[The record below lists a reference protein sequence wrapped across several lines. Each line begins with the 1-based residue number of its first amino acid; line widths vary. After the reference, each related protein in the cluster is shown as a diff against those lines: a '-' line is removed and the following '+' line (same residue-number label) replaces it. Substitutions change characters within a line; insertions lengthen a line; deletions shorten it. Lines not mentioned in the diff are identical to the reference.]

1 MRTFSFLVLCL
12 MGFFFMACDDDEN
25 RLGDWALGSAWPGE
39 VRNQAVCFVIDD
51 YSYVGLGIGINGAEY
66 TNFRKMNLNTGYW
79 TVDSVAPFPG
89 KGRHAAVAFAVN
101 GKAYVGTGFR
111 VAVNWGDEQYNREYL
126 YDFWEYDPSGTTT
139 EDGVTYQGKWT
150 RAADFPHPPIPRSD
164 TPMPVSAPPALLKLT
179 AWVNVSSLIIISCG
193 ISICVR
199 LRALYERWRASEK
212 PFSSR
217 GMKGSG
223 NRMSLSSWISERCI
237 FSSPS
242 IEGLNGNGL

>member
-51 YSYVGLGIGINGAEY
+51 YAYVGLGIGINGAEY

-101 GKAYVGTGFR
+101 GKAPVTLCNRVGGMIPSP
-111 VAVNWGDEQYNREYL
+111 EQVLDAIR
-126 YDFWEYDPSGTTT
+126 
-139 EDGVTYQGKWT
+139 K
-150 RAADFPHPPIPRSD
+150 AA
-164 TPMPVSAPPALLKLT
+164 
-179 AWVNVSSLIIISCG
+179 
-193 ISICVR
+193 
-199 LRALYERWRASEK
+199 E
-212 PFSSR
+212 
-217 GMKGSG
+217 
-223 NRMSLSSWISERCI
+223 
-237 FSSPS
+237 
-242 IEGLNGNGL
+242 NGGAR